1 MAIGSGITFP
11 AGTEIRLR
19 AEERLLA
26 ERFQDSYGAY
36 RSPGTE
42 INQWG
47 GSGLRGI
54 LSSRMAIW

>member
-1 MAIGSGITFP
+1 MAIGSVTTFL

-19 AEERLLA
+19 AGKRMLA

-36 RSPGTE
+36 RPPVTE
-42 INQWG
+42 IDQWG